1 MPRLLPDSSLLS
13 PAVSIRG
20 SQLRAGPA
28 EHLQPCQHQHPA
40 AAGGAPREQHLPVPP
55 PGSHWSAA
63 AVSVPLRL
71 IGQRQLRPSPVVSLV
86 SGSSVRPPG
95 SHWSAAALS
104 LPRRLIAQRQ
114 LRRLPL
120 AEPPCAGA
128 AVGSRQRQA
137 RLSSAKRRSGSP
149 GRPAGERGVS
159 RSCPGSSEP
168 EAAAQRERV
177 LRTALPEVC
186 GRTGAG
192 EGEEPCAAPQAHC
205 PPLPRGT
212 PVGLGC
218 GVGMRAV
225 GCVWGMGVGIGT
237 DGGLGSPSATVLLPA
252 SEQCPTPNP
261 SSAAPGDPRPPAAK
275 QNRG

>member
-1 MPRLLPDSSLLS
+1 MPWLLPANSLVS

-63 AVSVPLRL
+63 A
-71 IGQRQLRPSPVVSLV
+71 
-86 SGSSVRPPG
+86 
-95 SHWSAAALS
+95 LS

-120 AEPPCAGA
+120 AEPPCAGT
-128 AVGSRQRQA
+128 AVGSRQCQA
-137 RLSSAKRRSGSP
+137 RLSSAKRRTGSP

-159 RSCPGSSEP
+159 RRCPGSTEP

-177 LRTALPEVC
+177 LRTAPPEVC

-192 EGEEPCAAPQAHC
+192 EGEGPCAAPQAHC

-218 GVGMRAV
+218 GIGMRAV
-225 GCVWGMGVGIGT
+225 GCGWGMGGGIGT

-252 SEQCPTPNP
+252 SEPCPPTPNP
-261 SSAAPGDPRPPAAK
+261 SSAAPGAPRPIAAP
-275 QNRG
+275 QNRSEGGPVATGSCGEAIGGDRAAVGGCAGTVKAYGSIRS

>member
-1 MPRLLPDSSLLS
+1 MPRLVPASSLLS
-13 PAVSIRG
+13 PAVSIPG

-55 PGSHWSAA
+55 PA
-63 AVSVPLRL
+63 
-71 IGQRQLRPSPVVSLV
+71 
-86 SGSSVRPPG
+86 

-104 LPRRLIAQRQ
+104 LPRRLIGQRQ

-128 AVGSRQRQA
+128 AVGSRQCQA

-159 RSCPGSSEP
+159 RSCPGSTEP

-177 LRTALPEVC
+177 LRTAPPEVC
-186 GRTGAG
+186 GRTGARERESERG
-192 EGEEPCAAPQAHC
+192 PARSPQGHC

-212 PVGLGC
+212 PVGWGC
-218 GVGMRAV
+218 GIGIGMRDVGWAV
-225 GCVWGMGVGIGT
+225 G
-237 DGGLGSPSATVLLPA
+237 LGQARVPPA
-252 SEQCPTPNP
+252 PQRCCQHLNRAPPTTNP
-261 SSAAPGDPRPPAAK
+261 SSAAPGAPRPIAAP
-275 QNRG
+275 QNRSEGGPVATGRCGEATGGYRAAVGGCAGTVKAYGSIRS

>member
-1 MPRLLPDSSLLS
+1 MSSICPSLPR
-13 PAVSIRG
+13 A
-20 SQLRAGPA
+20 
-28 EHLQPCQHQHPA
+28 
-40 AAGGAPREQHLPVPP
+40 
-55 PGSHWSAA
+55 
-63 AVSVPLRL
+63 L
-71 IGQRQLRPSPVVSLV
+71 IGQRQLCPSPCVSLV
-86 SGSSVRPPG
+86 SGSSVPPPA

-104 LPRRLIAQRQ
+104 LPRRLIGQRQ

-128 AVGSRQRQA
+128 AVGSRQCQA

-159 RSCPGSSEP
+159 RSCPGSTEP

-177 LRTALPEVC
+177 LRTAPPEVC

-205 PPLPRGT
+205 PPLPRGP

-218 GVGMRAV
+218 GIGMRAV
-225 GCVWGMGVGIGT
+225 GWAV
-237 DGGLGSPSATVLLPA
+237 GLGRMEASGPPAPQCCCQHLNRAPPPPTPPALLPVPPDHLQPPGTGA
-252 SEQCPTPNP
+252 KVGLWLLG
-261 SSAAPGDPRPPAAK
+261 AAGRL
-275 QNRG
+275 